1 MRRCTVAP
9 ALLPDS
15 PDTPTP
21 TPALARS
28 LDGNQLCGI
37 GWHGGG
43 TYTDEGISKLCER
56 LKGSAITS
64 LRCAAP

>member
-1 MRRCTVAP
+1 M
-9 ALLPDS
+9 
-15 PDTPTP
+15 
-21 TPALARS
+21 
-28 LDGNQLCGI
+28 DGNQLCGI

-64 LRCAAP
+64 LRRATP